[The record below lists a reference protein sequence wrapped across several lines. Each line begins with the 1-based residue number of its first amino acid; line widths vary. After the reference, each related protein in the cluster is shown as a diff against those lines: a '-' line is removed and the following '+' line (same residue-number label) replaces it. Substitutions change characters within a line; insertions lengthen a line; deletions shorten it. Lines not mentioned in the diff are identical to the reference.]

1 MLNMH
6 VNVYIYK
13 YICVFIYLVIY
24 IRTRTQ
30 AEFEFKI
37 RNSGIQKEHC
47 SQQPVGS
54 SASCPPAALRR
65 RHASI
70 LCHPCPNALKTKGC
84 HGTLILLEDLG
95 VLGANLGIPGDDKE
109 AIGVPLEE

>member
-1 MLNMH
+1 MINMH
-6 VNVYIYK
+6 ITTYIYM
-13 YICVFIYLVIY
+13 YVHLVIY
-24 IRTRTQ
+24 IRTHTQ
-30 AEFEFKI
+30 ADFAFKI

-54 SASCPPAALRR
+54 SASCPLAALRR

-84 HGTLILLEDLG
+84 HGTLILLEDFG
-95 VLGANLGIPGDDKE
+95 VLGANLEIPGDNKE
-109 AIGVPLEE
+109 ATGVPLEE